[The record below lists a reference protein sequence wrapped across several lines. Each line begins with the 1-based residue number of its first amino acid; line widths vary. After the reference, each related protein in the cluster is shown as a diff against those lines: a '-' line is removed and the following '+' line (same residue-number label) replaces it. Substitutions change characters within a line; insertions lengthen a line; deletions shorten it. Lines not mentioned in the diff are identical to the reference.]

1 MKMLQAYEGYL
12 EEGQVYT
19 VMPLVR
25 VKNRRRVIITVL
37 DEPAQDSE
45 TVQRVAALD
54 KFFAEIEAS
63 DEDVPVF
70 ERVKLRE
77 VEV

>member
-1 MKMLQAYEGYL
+1 
-12 EEGQVYT
+12 
-19 VMPLVR
+19 MPLVR
-25 VKNRRRVIITVL
+25 IKNRRRVIITVL

-45 TVQRVAALD
+45 TLQRVAALD

-63 DEDVPVF
+63 DEDIPVF
-70 ERVKLRE
+70 ERVKIRE